1 MSLVSYWS
9 IVPVFLKPDALEGEN
24 SVMPGRRA
32 ADFAMFLA
40 AGLDEPDRLAYDPC
54 FPESAAGAGLARRHV
69 AGESGAFSWY
79 EWPPAD
85 VPGCQRRLAE
95 LHAEWAGLPSVDVPR
110 IVTRA
115 SAALGFEVTQVT
127 DMILTLDDYMV
138 FYGDTPRP
146 DLHPRMQRYLVDR
159 PIRLL
164 MMCGKQQN
172 SALQAMKTYLRRV
185 LVHHSGRS
193 SDGGNL
199 IHVTNPDAS
208 NYPSSCAS
216 TCGRPSR
223 GQPRAAQVRARSNTA
238 RFAWVNACS
247 RRLHAIRVPMTP
259 GSAGAVPG
267 SASSSPQKRA
277 FRSWRSRTESTRTPR
292 STSGSR

>member
-208 NYPSSCAS
+208 NYPELMRFYLRAS
-216 TCGRPSR
+216 E
-223 GQPRAAQVRARSNTA
+223 Q
-238 RFAWVNACS
+238 
-247 RRLHAIRVPMTP
+247 
-259 GSAGAVPG
+259 GSAAGGSGQSAVEHRTVRVGERVLPP
-267 SASSSPQKRA
+267 APRDTRA
-277 FRSWRSRTESTRTPR
+277 DDAGIGGRRAGLGEQFAPEAGVP
-292 STSGSR
+292 